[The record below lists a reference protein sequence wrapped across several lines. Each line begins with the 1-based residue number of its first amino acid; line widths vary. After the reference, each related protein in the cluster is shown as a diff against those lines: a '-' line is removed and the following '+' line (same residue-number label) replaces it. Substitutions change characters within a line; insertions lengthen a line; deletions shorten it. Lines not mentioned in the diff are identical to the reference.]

1 MHLGN
6 DNKWIKKDEKE
17 YYESLGYK
25 EGWINVDKANKKEK
39 KTINNKSK
47 EDKDKTSK
55 K

>member
-39 KTINNKSK
+39 NYYK
-47 EDKDKTSK
+47 
-55 K
+55 